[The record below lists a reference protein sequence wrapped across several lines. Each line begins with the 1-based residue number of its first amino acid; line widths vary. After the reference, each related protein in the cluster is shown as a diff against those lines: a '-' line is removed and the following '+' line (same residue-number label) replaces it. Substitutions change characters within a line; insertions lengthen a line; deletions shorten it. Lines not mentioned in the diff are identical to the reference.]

1 MKEFGERA
9 AGSTALLHWWN
20 EAELRQRPHS
30 PARSRALR
38 YGARMREPA
47 ASQTRLAV
55 EACWNL
61 CIPVAPFRS
70 SIQARSYILCCSTPV
85 ACALRLALR
94 SSIACTENAI
104 PHMVAELWLRTPL
117 H

>member
-38 YGARMREPA
+38 YGARMRKPA

-61 CIPVAPFRS
+61 CIPVAPFSIKHSSRS
-70 SIQARSYILCCSTPV
+70 TSWVVCLVRARCACRIGACSIEAGK
-85 ACALRLALR
+85 
-94 SSIACTENAI
+94 AI